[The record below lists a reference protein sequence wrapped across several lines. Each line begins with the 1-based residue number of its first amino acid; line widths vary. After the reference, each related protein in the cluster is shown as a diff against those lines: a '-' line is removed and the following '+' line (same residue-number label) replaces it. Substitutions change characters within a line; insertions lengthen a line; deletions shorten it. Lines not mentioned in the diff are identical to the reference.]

1 MIICLD
7 ISVLND
13 KQRTGIAVYTYN
25 LIDALLKIN
34 KKDKFVLFGI
44 ATFDTYNYL
53 KNLDFKKYLNVE
65 MKIYRMP
72 ARVFRWAFLIW
83 QWFNRPAIESFVG
96 KVDIFHS
103 FNWYLPPQRMGK
115 VVATVFDMTVMLF
128 PDSHQTKTIQLEKLR
143 INRIKSYA
151 DLVITISQNSKIDFL
166 KSAPLKK
173 TAVIYPALPEQ
184 FKEKKGKG
192 KGEGVLEKYNLKPG
206 YVLAVGTLQ
215 PRKNIRSLIEAYL
228 KSNLKEKLVLAGSF
242 GWESSDLYELIKKHQ
257 EKIVT
262 TGYVLDEDLPHFYKQ
277 ALCLVYPSFYEGFGM
292 PVLEALSLRTPVI
305 CSNTSSLPEAGGEA
319 VLYIDPNSIDD
330 IANALIRIKQK
341 ELRIKL
347 VNKGLKQSKKFSWM
361 ESAKKLNSLYQRLV
375 SL

>member
-1 MIICLD
+1 MTICLD

-53 KNLDFKKYLNVE
+53 KNLDFKKYPNVE

-72 ARVFRWAFLIW
+72 ARIFRWVFLIW
-83 QWFNRPAIESFVG
+83 QWFNRPSIESFVG

-115 VVATVFDMTVMLF
+115 VVATVFDMTAMLF
-128 PDSHQTKTIQLEKLR
+128 PDTHQTKTIQLEKLR

-166 KSAPLKK
+166 KFAPLKK

-184 FKEKKGKG
+184 FKEEKGKR
-192 KGEGVLEKYNLKPG
+192 KGERVLEKYNLKSG
-206 YVLAVGTLQ
+206 YILAVGTLQ

-228 KSNLKEKLVLAGSF
+228 KSNLEEKLVLAGSF
-242 GWESSDLYELIKKHQ
+242 GWESSDLYELIKKHRK
-257 EKIVT
+257 KIVT
-262 TGYVLDEDLPHFYKQ
+262 TGYVLDEDLPHLYKQ

-292 PVLEALSLRTPVI
+292 PVLEALSLRIPVI